1 MREHLFAFQRQAI
14 LVQFIKVHKV
24 ARQATRSILY
34 YEYKYEVNRMM
45 MIERQADQLAL
56 SMNLC
61 TLLGKQENYQLTNE
75 IILEYVGLLSEKRL
89 EDMLEY
95 TTREL
100 RSEV

>member
-1 MREHLFAFQRQAI
+1 M
-14 LVQFIKVHKV
+14 
-24 ARQATRSILY
+24 TWSDLY
-34 YEYKYEVNRMM
+34 YEYTYEGNTM

-89 EDMLEY
+89 DDMLEY

>member
-1 MREHLFAFQRQAI
+1 MSDHLYAYD
-14 LVQFIKVHKV
+14 KVLSTLDLD
-24 ARQATRSILY
+24 QGSCYTMNIDTRLH
-34 YEYKYEVNRMM
+34 MM

-95 TTREL
+95 TTKEL

>member
-1 MREHLFAFQRQAI
+1 
-14 LVQFIKVHKV
+14 
-24 ARQATRSILY
+24 
-34 YEYKYEVNRMM
+34 M

-56 SMNLC
+56 SMNLVS
-61 TLLGKQENYQLTNE
+61 LIGKNENYQLTNE

-100 RSEV
+100 RAEV

>member
-1 MREHLFAFQRQAI
+1 M
-14 LVQFIKVHKV
+14 
-24 ARQATRSILY
+24 TWSDLY
-34 YEYKYEVNRMM
+34 YEYTNEVNRMM

-61 TLLGKQENYQLTNE
+61 NFSAKQENYQLTNE

-89 EDMLEY
+89 DDMLEY

>member
-1 MREHLFAFQRQAI
+1 MSDHLYAYD
-14 LVQFIKVHKV
+14 KVLSTLDLD
-24 ARQATRSILY
+24 QGSCYTMNIDTRLH
-34 YEYKYEVNRMM
+34 MM

-100 RSEV
+100 RAEV

>member
-1 MREHLFAFQRQAI
+1 MYTRGEH
-14 LVQFIKVHKV
+14 
-24 ARQATRSILY
+24 
-34 YEYKYEVNRMM
+34 M

-56 SMNLC
+56 SMNLVS
-61 TLLGKQENYQLTNE
+61 LIGKNENYQLTNE

-100 RSEV
+100 RAEV

>member
-1 MREHLFAFQRQAI
+1 MDRQTNG
-14 LVQFIKVHKV
+14 LDVW
-24 ARQATRSILY
+24 
-34 YEYKYEVNRMM
+34 YEYTNEVKQMM

-95 TTREL
+95 TTKEL